1 MSHFSLLSSS
11 PLPQVLNGK
20 HSFLVYDG
28 GQMDN
33 LGYKKSN
40 GMILEPQKSP
50 VLQKMKLADVWSFFN
65 GGRGVD
71 IF

>member
-11 PLPQVLNGK
+11 PLPRVLNGK

-28 GQMDN
+28 GQMGN
-33 LGYKKSN
+33 LGFMSN

-65 GGRGVD
+65 GGGGVD